1 MDNSDG
7 QESLLMVSHG
17 NDATWYLLREFWTA
31 SWDGTG
37 EIIFN
42 GSSALPISRANPA
55 TVHGPRTRI
64 QVIRMG
70 IPQTFCFKMH
80 IAEGKS

>member
-42 GSSALPISRANPA
+42 GSSAFYQPGKPSNCARAKNENSGHKNGDTPDFLFQDA
-55 TVHGPRTRI
+55 HR
-64 QVIRMG
+64 
-70 IPQTFCFKMH
+70 
-80 IAEGKS
+80 